1 QPRPRRD
8 DVTSR
13 PQLLSRVTGRE
24 NAMRADAETVHRRHE
39 IAQFFFVQSV
49 VEAGELSGRIP
60 EGGMNRN
67 ILDPL
72 AIEVD
77 GAIIPQRLQVFRT
90 RHQVINNSSLL
101 RHVHGGTLYHPLRG
115 GEGFAQMTIE

>member
-1 QPRPRRD
+1 RTWRTRPGRLRGGGAGGEKSMRSD
-8 DVTSR
+8 DT
-13 PQLLSRVTGRE
+13 
-24 NAMRADAETVHRRHE
+24 TVHRRHG

-49 VEAGELSGRIP
+49 VETGDRSGRIP
-60 EGGMNRN
+60 ESGMDRN

-115 GEGFAQMTIE
+115 GEGLPIGSTP